1 VVLASLVVGAASL
14 VGRFRRAR
22 GTERLQLRW
31 LAWRAV
37 LAASSS
43 SSSSSLLVALA
54 SLLIEETSPC
64 ST

>member
-43 SSSSSLLVALA
+43 SLLVALA